1 MRQRLLVIK
10 HRAVIE
16 DVEITTAQFAFEK
29 VLSFIDGL
37 SRISDCARKFL
48 PFTPKWIGRYD
59 WRIVKVLPRSWL
71 FNAITR
77 NKRPSVIFTNQHRS
91 RCRRAAGG
99 SGFGYMRN
107 GQKKKDHECC
117 AAHFSF
123 IARILLLGHSEE
135 REGAG
140 RALLIWSCAAG
151 GDCRSFILQI
161 ERISLAVDHL
171 AALRDRHV
179 DAGAALSI
187 GQLDSLG
194 HCIGILAT
202 VLHGLE
208 SQLVSGPRRLFCGIL
223 DLGCG
228 GLLGF

>member
-99 SGFGYMRN
+99 SGFGYMR
-107 GQKKKDHECC
+107 KKKDHECC

-123 IARILLLGHSEE
+123 IARILLLV
-135 REGAG
+135 
-140 RALLIWSCAAG
+140 
-151 GDCRSFILQI
+151 DQI
-161 ERISLAVDHL
+161 
-171 AALRDRHV
+171 
-179 DAGAALSI
+179 
-187 GQLDSLG
+187 
-194 HCIGILAT
+194 
-202 VLHGLE
+202 
-208 SQLVSGPRRLFCGIL
+208 
-223 DLGCG
+223 
-228 GLLGF
+228 